1 MLSPTK
7 AIKDRFL
14 NYASELRFPRLLLLT
29 LVIFGI
35 DLIIPDFI
43 PFVDEILLGLFAAL
57 LATFKKK
64 RRGIIEIQPNA
75 PAVAPPAS
83 LKEK

>member
-14 NYASELRFPRLLLLT
+14 NYVNELRFPKLLT
-29 LVIFGI
+29 LVIFSI
-35 DLIIPDFI
+35 DLVIPDFI

-64 RRGIIEIQPNA
+64 RRGIIDVQPTA
-75 PAVAPPAS
+75 PAVAPPAP